1 MQEIRQIAKN
11 RIQNPQAISRK
22 GEDLCISLCACGK
35 SKAIKEVETL
45 IDAIGEVTA
54 DSETA
59 VLTAEKAYDA
69 LTTEESEQVE
79 NYSALMEA
87 REALDSALYEKH
99 VNELLD
105 CVSCEWVN
113 VNDMDRYIFQQ
124 DGTGTHEGKNIEFTI
139 DPENMLLSVTEGVTG
154 TATQEFKIDL
164 EYKTPRLIPQ
174 NAVTY
179 YVEAKNYETIAQQIR
194 DEYTE
199 ILTSYEYWSNTEG
212 LNYIMFD
219 ESGGGWF
226 LLSGTTLGM
235 TWEWL
240 DNNTIKASFE
250 YSSTTYSNV
259 LTIINTTDG
268 PRLVND
274 QLVVQF
280 TPKNKLK

>member
-1 MQEIRQIAKN
+1 MKKV
-11 RIQNPQAISRK
+11 ISLLLALV
-22 GEDLCISLCACGK
+22 LCISLCACGK

-113 VNDMDRYIFQQ
+113 VNDMDRYVFQQ

-199 ILTSYEYWSNTEG
+199 ILTSYEYWSNTQG

-250 YSSTTYSNV
+250 YSGTTYSNV

>member
-1 MQEIRQIAKN
+1 MKKV
-11 RIQNPQAISRK
+11 ISLLLALV
-22 GEDLCISLCACGK
+22 LCISLCACGK

-105 CVSCEWVN
+105 CVSCEWAN
-113 VNDMDRYIFQQ
+113 VNDMDRYVFQQ

-179 YVEAKNYETIAQQIR
+179 YVEAKN
-194 DEYTE
+194 
-199 ILTSYEYWSNTEG
+199 
-212 LNYIMFD
+212 
-219 ESGGGWF
+219 
-226 LLSGTTLGM
+226 
-235 TWEWL
+235 
-240 DNNTIKASFE
+240 
-250 YSSTTYSNV
+250 
-259 LTIINTTDG
+259 
-268 PRLVND
+268 
-274 QLVVQF
+274 
-280 TPKNKLK
+280 